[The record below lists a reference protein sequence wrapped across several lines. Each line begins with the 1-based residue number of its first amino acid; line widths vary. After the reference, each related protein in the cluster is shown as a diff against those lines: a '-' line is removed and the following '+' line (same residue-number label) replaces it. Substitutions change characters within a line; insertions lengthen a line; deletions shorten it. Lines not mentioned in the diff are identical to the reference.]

1 MGMFGNV
8 DYYNGQAL
16 GPTNQGPMLG
26 ASGGN
31 QPPQGPGGAYLDVSQ
46 LQP

>member
-31 QPPQGPGGAYLDVSQ
+31 QPPQGQGGCVS
-46 LQP
+46 